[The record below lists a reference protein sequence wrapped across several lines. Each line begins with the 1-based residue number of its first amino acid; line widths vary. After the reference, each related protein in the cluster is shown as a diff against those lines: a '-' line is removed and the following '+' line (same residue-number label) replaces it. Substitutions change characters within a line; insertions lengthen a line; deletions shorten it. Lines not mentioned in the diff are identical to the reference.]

1 MPFAMLYFYSNGGKM
16 NLGKLHVFFQAAFL
30 LSLIALSSPAASAQD
45 VHEVVRRMDELYRA
59 DSSYAEVDME
69 IVTPH
74 WQRTL
79 RMKIWTEGKRK
90 TFIRILSPPKERGVT
105 TLRIGSEMW
114 NYLPRADKVIKIP
127 PSMMMS
133 SWMGSDF
140 TNDDLV
146 KEFTLLDDYTYEF
159 VYPQDAKADLLYIA
173 LTPKEGVPV
182 VWGKIVAAVQ
192 KENYLPLWDRYY
204 DEKGNLMRIIEFK
217 DVKRLGGRLIPAV
230 MELLPQNKEGQK
242 TVLRYLQ
249 AEFDT
254 KLPEDTF
261 SLRNLQS
268 RK

>member
-1 MPFAMLYFYSNGGKM
+1 MLYFYANGGRM
-16 NLGKLHVFFQAAFL
+16 HRNTNLLFLSAALFCFAA
-30 LSLIALSSPAASAQD
+30 IASTPTASAQD
-45 VHEVVRRMDELYRA
+45 VQEVVRKIDELYRA
-59 DSSYAEVDME
+59 NSSYAEVDME

-79 RMKIWTEGKRK
+79 RMKTWTEGKHK
-90 TFIRILSPPKERGVT
+90 TFIRVLSPPKEEGVA
-105 TLRIGSEMW
+105 TLRLGSEMW
-114 NYLPRADKVIKIP
+114 NYLPRANKVIKIP

-159 VYPQDAKADLLYIA
+159 VRPQDAQSQLLYIA
-173 LTPKEGVPV
+173 LTPKEGLPV

-192 KENYLPLWDRYY
+192 KEGYLPVWDRYY
-204 DEKGNLMRIIEFK
+204 DEKGKLMRIIDFK
-217 DVKRLGGRLIPAV
+217 DIKQIGDRLIPSV
-230 MELLPQNKEGQK
+230 MEVIPQNKEGQK

-249 AEFDT
+249 AEFDI
-254 KLPEDTF
+254 KLPDETF

>member
-1 MPFAMLYFYSNGGKM
+1 M
-16 NLGKLHVFFQAAFL
+16 NRKTKLLFMSAALFCFIAIGPLPAAF
-30 LSLIALSSPAASAQD
+30 AQD
-45 VHEVVRRMDELYRA
+45 VREVVRKIDELYRA
-59 DSSYAEVDME
+59 NSSYAELDME

-79 RMKIWTEGKRK
+79 RMKTWTESKRK
-90 TFIRILSPPKERGVT
+90 TFIRILAPPKEEGVA
-105 TLRIGSEMW
+105 TLRMGTEMW
-114 NYLPRADKVIKIP
+114 NYLPRANKIIKIP

-159 VYPQDAKADLLYIA
+159 VQPQDAQPQLLYIA
-173 LTPKEGVPV
+173 LMPKEGLPV
-182 VWGKIVAAVQ
+182 VWGKIIAAVQ
-192 KENYLPLWDRYY
+192 KDSYLPIWDRYY
-204 DEKGNLMRIIEFK
+204 DDKGKLMRIIDFSE
-217 DVKRLGGRLIPAV
+217 VKKLGGRLIPTV
-230 MELLPQNKEGQK
+230 MEVMPQNKMGQK

-254 KLPEDTF
+254 GIPEETF